1 MAFALLLALF
11 CLDAEGGGG
20 TQQQAAQADRLA
32 GFLAPAVV
40 AAGQALQRFVD
51 LVEQLLLPLQ
61 QAKLPLPLFL
71 AGSQVG
77 LVAGAFEIAQLA
89 EFAFDARLKFLAL
102 TQQQVAEEVLLG
114 FVHVGSVGLGKQFLF
129 GHGLNLGNL
138 KRYTI
143 TINTTIDGP
152 PIAFRLP

>member
-11 CLDAEGGGG
+11 RLDAEGGGG

-89 EFAFDARLKFLAL
+89 EFAFDARLQFLAL
-102 TQQQVAEEVLLG
+102 AQQFPG
-114 FVHVGSVGLGKQFLF
+114 IGTSVTVPETFTPLF
-129 GHGLNLGNL
+129 AAAGYAALTLQQYEMSATMNALRSAG
-138 KRYTI
+138 R
-143 TINTTIDGP
+143 
-152 PIAFRLP
+152 